1 MDTHIVT
8 DVGRSA
14 NTELLVVADFQAG
27 MWANVDSTVH
37 SIVNIENRG
46 KALVLIR
53 N

>member
-1 MDTHIVT
+1 MDTHSVT
-8 DVGRSA
+8 HVVRSP
-14 NTELLVVADFQAG
+14 NTELLVAADFQAG